1 MKNKYLISII
11 ILMFFLS
18 FFLISCKQGPYSDQ
32 ESKNFISD
40 LNNLNI
46 KFVNKLSL
54 ANAATGEALSSAISD
69 MQDIR
74 TEVSN
79 LEVPGEDGNLL
90 DIKESSINGMDEV
103 IEGFQILQS
112 GEDYVD
118 VVLKI
123 QNGISILEDVAN
135 KFLKLEKS
143 KN

>member
-1 MKNKYLISII
+1 MKNKYLIFII

-40 LNNLNI
+40 LSNLNI

-54 ANAATGEALSSAISD
+54 ANATSGAVLSSAISD

-79 LEVPGEDGNLL
+79 LEVPREDEKLS

-103 IEGFQILQS
+103 IEGFQMLQS
-112 GEDYVD
+112 GENDVE

-123 QNGISILEDVAN
+123 QNGINILEDVAN
-135 KFLKLEKS
+135 QFMKL
-143 KN
+143 

>member
-1 MKNKYLISII
+1 MKNKYLIFII

-18 FFLISCKQGPYSDQ
+18 FFLISCKQGPYSNQ

-40 LNNLNI
+40 LSNLNI

-54 ANAATGEALSSAISD
+54 ANATSGAVLSSAISD

-79 LEVPGEDGNLL
+79 LEVPREDEKLS

-103 IEGFQILQS
+103 IEGFQMLQS
-112 GEDYVD
+112 GENDVE

-123 QNGISILEDVAN
+123 QNGINILEDVAN
-135 KFLKLEKS
+135 QFMKL
-143 KN
+143 

>member
-1 MKNKYLISII
+1 
-11 ILMFFLS
+11 MFFIS

-40 LNNLNI
+40 LSNLNI
-46 KFVNKLSL
+46 KFVNKISL
-54 ANAATGEALSSAISD
+54 ANTASGAALSSDISD

-79 LEVPGEDGNLL
+79 LEVPGEDEKLS

-103 IEGFQILQS
+103 IEGFQMLQS
-112 GEDYVD
+112 GENDVE

-123 QNGISILEDVAN
+123 QNGINILEDVAN
-135 KFLKLEKS
+135 QFMKL
-143 KN
+143 

>member
-1 MKNKYLISII
+1 
-11 ILMFFLS
+11 MFFLS
-18 FFLISCKQGPYSDQ
+18 FFLISCKQGPYSNQ

-40 LNNLNI
+40 LSNLNI

-54 ANAATGEALSSAISD
+54 ANATSGAVLSSAISD

-79 LEVPGEDGNLL
+79 LEVPREDEKLS

-103 IEGFQILQS
+103 IEGFQMLQS
-112 GEDYVD
+112 GENDVE

-123 QNGISILEDVAN
+123 QNGINILEDVAN
-135 KFLKLEKS
+135 QFMKL
-143 KN
+143 

>member
-1 MKNKYLISII
+1 MLFI
-11 ILMFFLS
+11 S
-18 FFLISCKQGPYSDQ
+18 FFLVSCKQGPYSDK

-40 LNNLNI
+40 LSNLNI
-46 KFVNKLSL
+46 KFVNKISL
-54 ANAATGEALSSAISD
+54 ANTASGAALSPVISD

-79 LEVPGEDGNLL
+79 LEVPGEDEKLS

-103 IEGFQILQS
+103 IESFQMLQS
-112 GEDYVD
+112 GENDVE

-135 KFLKLEKS
+135 QFMKL
-143 KN
+143 

>member
-1 MKNKYLISII
+1 
-11 ILMFFLS
+11 MFFLS

-40 LNNLNI
+40 LSNLNI

-54 ANAATGEALSSAISD
+54 ANATSGAVLSSAISD

-79 LEVPGEDGNLL
+79 LEVPGEDEKLS

-103 IEGFQILQS
+103 IESFQMLQS
-112 GEDYVD
+112 GENDVE

-135 KFLKLEKS
+135 QFMKL
-143 KN
+143 